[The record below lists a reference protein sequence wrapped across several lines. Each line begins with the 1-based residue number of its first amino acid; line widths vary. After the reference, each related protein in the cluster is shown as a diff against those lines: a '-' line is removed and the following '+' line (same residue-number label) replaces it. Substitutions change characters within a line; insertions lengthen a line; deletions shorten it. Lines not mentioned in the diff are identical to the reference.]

1 MKKRTR
7 RVPGNPKHYV
17 DILHRR
23 GGGDKERHDMP
34 LHNHPATTEV
44 MAEKTEE
51 DLEFSDYGIA
61 RVIAKIIAFM
71 GWLTFVLGFVV
82 VGYAAVH
89 ADGTKNLDVI
99 LVIVLPGIGMIIT
112 GLFLIVSGQITRATV
127 DNASHTKYILL
138 HLRRHSRTP

>member
-1 MKKRTR
+1 
-7 RVPGNPKHYV
+7 
-17 DILHRR
+17 
-23 GGGDKERHDMP
+23 
-34 LHNHPATTEV
+34 